1 MLIAGDVGTDKSARH
16 LHVVEI
22 PGGYAYELELD
33 IGGVRQVR
41 GGRQVVDQGCA
52 GFGDGERA
60 DRQPRRAVQA
70 VVVRGLFA
78 ISGAAGIHIED
89 QLRGIVHRR
98 GNQRASVGQGAAGTA
113 RAIMDNHGIG
123 GCAVVRPIGEADEVL
138 VDQREPARPPEGIGR
153 TDIND
158 IAAGAGGGRPVGGE
172 VIGIRRVG
180 EEPRGR
186 GRAGRRLHR
195 AGRGAIGEV
204 VHARPGA
211 IVFVDA
217 HPIGG
222 IGLQTGHRHVGAGAI
237 VDDLAVV
244 GLVVG
249 GREVAVHA

>member
-1 MLIAGDVGTDKSARH
+1 MARGAELVGGRGLAE
-16 LHVVEI
+16 V
-22 PGGYAYELELD
+22 GGTH
-33 IGGVRQVR
+33 IRQVR
-41 GGRQVVDQGCA
+41 IQAAGPARGRYGGRQRGK
-52 GFGDGERA
+52 GFGEQGPAAAGERG
-60 DRQPRRAVQA
+60 V
-70 VVVRGLFA
+70 
-78 ISGAAGIHIED
+78 GA
-89 QLRGIVHRR
+89 
-98 GNQRASVGQGAAGTA
+98 
-113 RAIMDNHGIG
+113 
-123 GCAVVRPIGEADEVL
+123 
-138 VDQREPARPPEGIGR
+138 
-153 TDIND
+153 DIND